1 MKKIDEMKAQYKNL
15 VDAAQKYM
23 DEKNFTD
30 AKTKMDEAREL
41 KMAIEVQEQLDEEER
56 LELERQAKVK
66 KPMQEQDAIK
76 QFAAA
81 ARSGFKA
88 SMSEGTNEDGGY
100 TVPEDIQTKINAY
113 REAKDALQPLVN
125 VIPVKAPSG
134 ARTFKKRSQQTGF
147 TKVAEGGKIAAKET
161 PKFERQS
168 YAVEKYAGYF
178 PVTNELLEDSDANIA
193 SELIKWIGDES
204 RVTRNKII
212 LDAIKTKTITPLVD
226 LDDLKYAF
234 NVTLGAEFRNTSAI
248 ITNDDGMQY
257 LDTLKDVDG
266 RYILQPDVTDS
277 TKKKLFGA
285 LTVKIVS
292 NKTMPSDTGTAG
304 KRGIPMIIGD
314 LKEGINFYDKKSVNI
329 KSSDVAMNAFEED
342 LTLFRA
348 IEREVCKIKDDQA
361 FIYGV
366 MTIDDES
373 VTA

>member
-1 MKKIDEMKAQYKNL
+1 MKKIDHMKMQYKGL
-15 VDAAQKYM
+15 LDAAQKFM
-23 DEKNFTD
+23 DEKNFAD
-30 AKTKMDEAREL
+30 AKAKMDEAKEL

-56 LELERQAKVK
+56 QDLERQAKVK
-66 KPMQEQDAIK
+66 NPAQEDAIK

-81 ARSGFKA
+81 ARSGFRA
-88 SMSEGTNEDGGY
+88 SMSEGANEDGGY
-100 TVPEDIQTKINAY
+100 TVPEDIQTKINTY

-125 VIPVKAPSG
+125 VLSVKAPSG

-147 TKVAEGGKIAAKET
+147 AKVAEGGKIAAKET

-178 PVTNELLEDSDANIA
+178 PVTNELLEDSDANIT

-212 LDAIKTKTITPLVD
+212 LDVIKTKTVTPLAD

-266 RYILQPDVTDS
+266 RYILQPDVTD
-277 TKKKLFGA
+277 TTRKKLFGA
-285 LTVKIVS
+285 LTVKVVS

-348 IEREVCKIKDDQA
+348 IEREDCKIKDDQA

-366 MTIDDES
+366 MTIDDAS
-373 VTA
+373 VTV

>member
-1 MKKIDEMKAQYKNL
+1 MKKIDQMKMQYKGL
-15 VDAAQKYM
+15 LDAAQKFM
-23 DEKNFTD
+23 DEKNFAD
-30 AKTKMDEAREL
+30 AKAKMDEAKEL

-56 LELERQAKVK
+56 QDLERQAKVK
-66 KPMQEQDAIK
+66 NPAQEDAIK

-81 ARSGFKA
+81 ARSGFRA
-88 SMSEGTNEDGGY
+88 SMSEGANEDGGY
-100 TVPEDIQTKINAY
+100 TVPEDIQTKINTY

-125 VIPVKAPSG
+125 VLSVKAPSG

-147 TKVAEGGKIAAKET
+147 AKVAEGGKIAAKET

-178 PVTNELLEDSDANIA
+178 PVTNELLEDSDANIT

-212 LDAIKTKTITPLVD
+212 LDVIKTKTVTPLAD

-266 RYILQPDVTDS
+266 RYILQPDVTD
-277 TKKKLFGA
+277 TTRKKLFGA
-285 LTVKIVS
+285 LTVKVVS

-348 IEREVCKIKDDQA
+348 IEREDCKIKDDQA

-366 MTIDDES
+366 MTIDDAS
-373 VTA
+373 VTV

>member
-1 MKKIDEMKAQYKNL
+1 MKKIDEMKMQYKGL
-15 VDAAQKYM
+15 LDAAQKFM
-23 DEKNFTD
+23 DEKNFSD
-30 AKTKMDEAREL
+30 AKTKMDEAKEL
-41 KMAIEVQEQLDEEER
+41 KMAIEVQEQLDEEDR
-56 LELERQAKVK
+56 KELERQAKIQ
-66 KPMQEQDAIK
+66 KPAQEDAIK

-100 TVPEDIQTKINAY
+100 TVPEDIQTKINTF
-113 REAKDALQPLVN
+113 REAKDALQPLIN
-125 VIPVKAPSG
+125 VISVKAPSG

-147 TKVAEGGKIAAKET
+147 AKVAEGGKIAAKET

-178 PVTNELLEDSDANIA
+178 PVTNELLEDSDANIT

-212 LDAIKTKTITPLVD
+212 LDVIKTKTVTPLTD

-234 NVTLGAEFRNTSAI
+234 NVTLGAEFRSTSAI

-266 RYILQPDVTDS
+266 RYILQPNVTD
-277 TKKKLFGA
+277 TTQKKLFGA
-285 LTVKIVS
+285 LTVKVVS
-292 NKTMPSDTGTAG
+292 NKTMPSDTSTAG

-314 LKEGINFYDKKSVNI
+314 LKEGINFYDRKSVNI

-348 IEREVCKIKDDQA
+348 IEREDCKIKDDQA

-373 VTA
+373 VTV